1 MRRLYKGTEAAM
13 SDVQRN
19 VWRKGLIS
27 SSPLDVID
35 RILDDVTDSLGG

>member
-1 MRRLYKGTEAAM
+1 MKQLYETTEAAM

-27 SSPLDVID
+27 SSPLGVSDCT
-35 RILDDVTDSLGG
+35 LDDVTDSLGG